1 MAARWDARM
10 VQSFSWNPLRR
21 PRSDEHNPAMAGP
34 SRIQRRLALAIV
46 LTALIPLLVAI
57 YFSGMA
63 IERASNQYYQPEVGQ
78 RLDQAQ
84 DLYRQLAKSAKTAM
98 RYEAIAIASDPELR
112 SAVQRRNWDLV
123 QQALNKTRKGYQNVV
138 SVQVVNTE
146 DAEVVATTDRGRPL
160 NPEKEFELTE
170 TLPVVAGA
178 PYELVAKFA
187 ADKARFQGL
196 EDMSAFVEYYRSI
209 EQLRES
215 ETESIITR
223 FAILLLITIIG
234 AVGVGV
240 LMARSVSSRIA
251 SLADAT
257 KQVGAGNLK
266 IRVLERGKDEI
277 TDLASTFNRMVSEVE
292 ASRANIEY
300 LQRIG
305 AWQEMARRLAHEIK
319 NPLTPIQ
326 LAVQEIHRRYPG
338 DDPRYRQLL
347 DTTLEIVEDE
357 VGTLRRLV
365 SEFSGFARL
374 PQATLQEA
382 DLAEFLRDQERRI
395 VMLEDEGDD
404 EEAPVQGLLGS
415 EKLTIEIPDGPAPA
429 YIDRQMFRRALF
441 NLIRNAAQA
450 IAEQG
455 RDERGQIRVR
465 LSRDVDYWVLDI
477 DDDGPGVPEK
487 TRETIFDPY
496 VTHKA
501 DGTGLGLAIVKKIIV
516 EHGGFIAVDASDLGG
531 ARMRIRLPIS
541 GTAPAR
547 AALEVGASDPPSASM
562 PSA

>member
-1 MAARWDARM
+1 
-10 VQSFSWNPLRR
+10 
-21 PRSDEHNPAMAGP
+21 MAGP
-34 SRIQRRLALAIV
+34 SRIRRRLALAIV

-57 YFSGMA
+57 YFAGMA

-84 DLYRQLAKSAKTAM
+84 DLYKQLAKSAKTAM
-98 RYEAIAIASDPELR
+98 RYEAIAIASDPDLR

-123 QQALNKTRKGYQNVV
+123 QKALNETREGYENIV
-138 SVQVVNTE
+138 SVQVVNTD
-146 DAEVVATTDRGRPL
+146 DAEVVASTDRGRPL
-160 NPEKEFELTE
+160 DPEKEFELTE
-170 TLPVVAGA
+170 TRPIVTGA
-178 PYELVAKFA
+178 PYELVAKFS
-187 ADKARFQGL
+187 ADKGRFQGL

-209 EQLRES
+209 EKLREA
-215 ETESIITR
+215 ETESIFTR
-223 FAILLLITIIG
+223 FAILLVITIIG

-251 SLADAT
+251 ALADAT
-257 KQVGAGNLK
+257 QQVGAGNLK

-292 ASRANIEY
+292 ASRASIEY

-338 DDPRYRQLL
+338 DDLRYSQLL

-374 PQATLQEA
+374 PQATLKAA
-382 DLAEFLRDQERRI
+382 DLAEFLREQERRI
-395 VMLEDEGDD
+395 LMLEDEGDD
-404 EEAPVQGLLGS
+404 EDVQGLIGP
-415 EKLTIEIPDGPAPA
+415 EKLTVEIPEGSAPV
-429 YIDRQMFRRALF
+429 YMDRQMFRRALF
-441 NLIRNAAQA
+441 ILVRNAAQA
-450 IAEQG
+450 IAEQA
-455 RDERGQIRVR
+455 RDERGQVRIR

-477 DDDGPGVPEK
+477 DDDGPGVPE
-487 TRETIFDPY
+487 TRRETIFDPY

-516 EHGGFIAVDASDLGG
+516 EHGGSIIVDASDLGG
-531 ARMRIRLPIS
+531 ARMRIRLPVS

-547 AALEVGASDPPSASM
+547 AALAVGSSEAPSASAS
-562 PSA
+562 PTGGVA